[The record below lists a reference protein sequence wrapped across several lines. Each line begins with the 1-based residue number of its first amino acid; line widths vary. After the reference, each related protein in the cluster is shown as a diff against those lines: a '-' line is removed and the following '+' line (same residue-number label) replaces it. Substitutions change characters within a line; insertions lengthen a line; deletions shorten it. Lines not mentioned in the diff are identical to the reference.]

1 MKNKAKWLWLS
12 LILIAVL
19 VVPALASANTIQID
33 AKSFNGRTYLPLR
46 KTFETME
53 YKVNWNGDTRVILIE
68 KGDTNLHF
76 KPNQP
81 YFLINGVLLN
91 SGEKPI
97 IKNGT
102 TYITLDTARQ
112 IFSSVEQRTK
122 LSYSI
127 SRQLV
132 AVDRGPQTLNGS
144 AELNALLLFYPD
156 EVRPPIMEDFN
167 MTESAVEEAKPADKP
182 KISISVKLADDE
194 NDFSETNNQVAGVSE
209 SDIVKTDGNYIYSL
223 KDDVLQIIK
232 AGRGELKVIEKL
244 KGQNSYSQEM
254 FLYQD
259 KLVLISNG
267 YSSDFRTWGDQETL
281 KVGRV
286 FPHQTTFID
295 IYDLSKLE
303 MIGAQRLKRIS
314 VDGSYLTGR
323 RIGQYLYLVAN
334 QGDYNLYPVYGLSEK
349 DIVDNDLAPDELT
362 NVDKMMYFPGHVSRE
377 MIYTVGVDLNNLDN
391 SAIDINACMGG
402 AQNVYADRESLYI
415 ANTRY
420 NWWRNYDSEEK
431 TDIYKFSIK
440 NGKFD
445 YQDSCSLSGHI
456 LNQFSMDVHNGFF
469 RIAMTTRGKLDWNK
483 TLNHLL
489 ILDDKL
495 EVVGKV
501 ADLAPGERIYS
512 TRMMGDKV
520 FIVTYREVDPFFV
533 IDASVPTAPKVLGY
547 LKIPGYSNYM
557 HPYDKNTIIGIGIN
571 TVEKEKGRIVNDG
584 VKISLFDISDPK
596 NPIEKDKVLIGNG
609 NAYSEVDYDHK
620 AFLFDA
626 EKNIMALP
634 ISLQRP
640 NGYSK
645 DAYIFNFNKSGK
657 LGLKGIISHNEISL
671 TDKHYSDWHKD
682 INRILY
688 INNDLY
694 TLSNDYLYLND
705 IDTLTRVDYLRR

>member
-1 MKNKAKWLWLS
+1 MKIKAKWLWLS
-12 LILIAVL
+12 LLLIIVL
-19 VVPALASANTIQID
+19 VVPALASSNTVQID
-33 AKSFNGRTYLPLR
+33 AKMFNGRPYIPLR
-46 KTFETME
+46 KTFESID
-53 YKVNWNGDTRVILIE
+53 YKVDWNGDTRVILVE
-68 KGDTNLHF
+68 KGDANLHF
-76 KPNQP
+76 KPSLP
-81 YFLINGVLLN
+81 YFMHNGVLSN
-91 SGEKPI
+91 SGETPI
-97 IKNGT
+97 IENGT
-102 TYITLDTARQ
+102 TYITLDTAQQ
-112 IFSSVEQRTK
+112 IFSSVEQQSK

-132 AVDRGPQTLNGS
+132 KVDRGPKTLSGS

-156 EVRPPIMEDFN
+156 EIRPPIMEDIN
-167 MTESAVEEAKPADKP
+167 MLDSVIEETAVEKPAIAAKA
-182 KISISVKLADDE
+182 SLADAE
-194 NDFSETNNQVAGVSE
+194 NDFSNTNNQVTGVSE

-223 KDDVLQIIK
+223 KDDELQIIK
-232 AGRGELKVIEKL
+232 AGRGKLKVVEKL
-244 KGQNSYSQEM
+244 KAKNSYPQEM

-267 YSSDFRTWGDQETL
+267 FTSDFRTWGDEEKL
-281 KVGRV
+281 NIGRV

-314 VDGSYLTGR
+314 VDGNYLTGR
-323 RIGQYLYLVAN
+323 RIDQYLYLVAN

-349 DIVDNDLAPDELT
+349 DIVDNDLTPDELT

-377 MIYTVGVDLNNLDN
+377 MIYTVGIDLNNLDN

-420 NWWRNYDSEEK
+420 NWWRDYDNEEE

-469 RIAMTTRGKLDWNK
+469 RIAMTTRGKVDWNK

-571 TVEKEKGRIVNDG
+571 TVEKENGRIVNDG
-584 VKISLFDISDPK
+584 VKISLFDITNPK

-609 NAYSEVDYDHK
+609 DAYSEVDYDHK

-634 ISLQRP
+634 ISQQKI

-645 DAYIFNFNKSGK
+645 DAYVFNFNKSGK
-657 LGLKGIISHNEISL
+657 LILKGVISHNEFAL
-671 TDKHYSDWHKD
+671 TDKHYSDWNKD

-688 INNDLY
+688 INDDLY
-694 TLSNDYLYLND
+694 TLSNNYLYLND
-705 IDTLTRVDYLRR
+705 IDTLTRIDYLQR